1 MMQAVE
7 RQDVDEKLPADKAR
21 KVVNLPLRL
30 SPAQHDALR
39 KIAYEQR
46 VSLHSLV
53 LEGVAS
59 VLQKHGR

>member
-1 MMQAVE
+1 MQTAE
-7 RQDVDEKLPADKAR
+7 RQDERDPPTAEKPR
-21 KVVNLPLRL
+21 RVVNLPLRL
-30 SPAQHDALR
+30 TPAQHDALR

-53 LEGVAS
+53 LEGVAA

>member
-1 MMQAVE
+1 MQTAE
-7 RQDVDEKLPADKAR
+7 RQDVDEKPAAEKSR
-21 KVVNLPLRL
+21 RVVNLPLRL
-30 SPAQHDALR
+30 TPAQHDALC

-53 LEGVAS
+53 LEGVAA